1 MNIIVMTNTLTF
13 PPQTEGSAEETRLSL
28 EIRSR
33 RWVGE
38 WDLVNMLASWSSD
51 EKGLQKEAIML
62 KTMTNKV
69 AIYLNVFGELV
80 TTLSWV
86 MRIGLQLSQWM
97 EELLDRGAPISTKN
111 HWSHR
116 ISEVVTTKARYSAF
130 VLERAATNCLCLNHF
145 MKFQINVNDLLGF
158 CKSESFVYWV
168 RPFKSKASLPSG
180 EKE

>member
-13 PPQTEGSAEETRLSL
+13 PPQTEGGAEETRLSL
-28 EIRSR
+28 EIRSP

-38 WDLVNMLASWSSD
+38 WDLINMLASWSSE

-69 AIYLNVFGELV
+69 AIYLIVFGELV
-80 TTLSWV
+80 TTLLWV
-86 MRIGLQLSQWM
+86 MQIALQLSRWM
-97 EELLDRGAPISTKN
+97 EELLDCGAHISTKN

-130 VLERAATNCLCLNHF
+130 VLERAMINCCVWIILWNF
-145 MKFQINVNDLLGF
+145 N
-158 CKSESFVYWV
+158 
-168 RPFKSKASLPSG
+168 
-180 EKE
+180 

>member
-13 PPQTEGSAEETRLSL
+13 PPQTEGGAEETRLSL

-38 WDLVNMLASWSSD
+38 WDLINMLASWSSE

-69 AIYLNVFGELV
+69 AIYLIVFGELV
-80 TTLSWV
+80 TTLLWV
-86 MRIGLQLSQWM
+86 MQIALQLSRWM
-97 EELLDRGAPISTKN
+97 EELLDCGAHISTKN

-116 ISEVVTTKARYSAF
+116 ISEVEGS
-130 VLERAATNCLCLNHF
+130 VLSLCAGAGNDKLLCLNHF
-145 MKFQINVNDLLGF
+145 MKFQLNVNDLLGF
-158 CKSESFVYWV
+158 CKSENFVHWV

>member
-13 PPQTEGSAEETRLSL
+13 PPQTEGGAEETRLSL

-38 WDLVNMLASWSSD
+38 WDLINMLASWSSE

-69 AIYLNVFGELV
+69 AIYLIVFGELV
-80 TTLSWV
+80 TTLLWV
-86 MRIGLQLSQWM
+86 MQIALQLSRWM
-97 EELLDRGAPISTKN
+97 EELVDCGAPISTKN

-116 ISEVVTTKARYSAF
+116 ISEVGTTKARYSTF
-130 VLERAATNCLCLNHF
+130 VLERATTNCLCLNHF

-158 CKSESFVYWV
+158 CKSESFVHWV